1 MAELEIS
8 PSYLRRLAEQALLE
22 DGAWQ
27 DVTTGAL
34 VSREQRGRAFIIA
47 KEAGVL
53 CGLPMAEAV
62 LRALEP
68 SLLFEPRLTD
78 GAPLLPGQVVAVIE
92 GHLSPILRAERT
104 ALNFLQRL
112 SGIATATARLV
123 EAIGDLPCRL
133 RDTRKTTPGLRAL
146 ERYAVR
152 VGGGENHRFNLAE
165 GILIKDNHLAALRTR
180 GLEIAEAV
188 RLVRQAAPHPM
199 KVEVEVTMVTEAHEA
214 LAAGADELL
223 LDNMSPAEMREVA
236 ALAHQQGV
244 PVEASGGITLA
255 NIREVAETGVDYISV
270 GAITHSAKALDLSL
284 EVEVGGAWVAS
295 SMKLL
300 TDQ

>member
-152 VGGGENHRFNLAE
+152 
-165 GILIKDNHLAALRTR
+165 
-180 GLEIAEAV
+180 EIG
-188 RLVRQAAPHPM
+188 R
-199 KVEVEVTMVTEAHEA
+199 AH
-214 LAAGADELL
+214 
-223 LDNMSPAEMREVA
+223 V
-236 ALAHQQGV
+236 
-244 PVEASGGITLA
+244 
-255 NIREVAETGVDYISV
+255 
-270 GAITHSAKALDLSL
+270 
-284 EVEVGGAWVAS
+284 
-295 SMKLL
+295 
-300 TDQ
+300 